1 MMRWVIKG
9 FKPTAINKCAKQAL
23 RKGLFVGLFFA
34 TLFTISTPIIASDIG
49 VGLLKDFDGGLHA
62 LNEYTGKGKWTIV
75 MMWASDCGVCN
86 AEAKHYVAF
95 HNAHKDKDAT
105 ILGVSLD
112 GWSKKAE
119 AEKFIQRHAVS
130 FPNLIE
136 SPEKV
141 AALYSYVTGEQ
152 WIGTPTFLVYSP
164 AGELLAAQVGAVSTD
179 IIESFIEKETA
190 KRSVKES
197 AKESAKEGEKQRV
210 Q

>member
-1 MMRWVIKG
+1 MMRWVMKG
-9 FKPTAINKCAKQAL
+9 VKPTAINTIAKRMS

-34 TLFTISTPIIASDIG
+34 TLFAISTPIIAGDIG
-49 VGLLKDFDGGLHA
+49 VGLLKDFEGGLHS
-62 LNEYTGKGKWTIV
+62 LNEYTGQGKWTVV
-75 MMWASDCGVCN
+75 MLWASDCGVCN

-95 HNAHKDKDAT
+95 HTAHKDKDAT

-112 GWSKKAE
+112 GWAKKAE
-119 AEKFIQRHAVS
+119 AEKFIQRHAVT

-179 IIESFIEKETA
+179 IIESFIEKEGA
-190 KRSVKES
+190 KHSAKES
-197 AKESAKEGEKQRV
+197 AKESAKQGV
-210 Q
+210 P